1 MGILDIL
8 KRQSSNSSSSSASSS
23 SSSSSSSRSWSSAK
37 VRQSETRSVP
47 KGHIAVYVGQ
57 EERKRF
63 IVPISFLSNPLFL
76 ELLQLAEEEFGYNPP
91 RGALTIP
98 CHEHDFIAVVTSS

>member
-8 KRQSSNSSSSSASSS
+8 KRQSSSSSSSST
-23 SSSSSSSRSWSSAK
+23 SSSSSRSSSSSDK
-37 VRQSETRSVP
+37 VRRGSRRSVP

-57 EERKRF
+57 VERKRF

-91 RGALTIP
+91 QGALTIP
-98 CHEHDFIAVVTSS
+98 CHEHDFIAVIASHLTS

>member
-8 KRQSSNSSSSSASSS
+8 KRQSSNSSSSAS
-23 SSSSSSSRSWSSAK
+23 SSSSSSSRSSSSAK

-63 IVPISFLSNPLFL
+63 LVPISSLSNPLFL

-91 RGALTIP
+91 QGALTIP